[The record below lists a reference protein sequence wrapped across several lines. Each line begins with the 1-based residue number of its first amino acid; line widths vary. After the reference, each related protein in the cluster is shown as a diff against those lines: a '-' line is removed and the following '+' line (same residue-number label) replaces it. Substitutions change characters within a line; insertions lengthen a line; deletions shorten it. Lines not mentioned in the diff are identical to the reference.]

1 MYSFL
6 NGDVT
11 FIEKPLLLLFWR
23 RSLFINSNLLMKES
37 VFMKTPSKQ
46 AQAGAPSGD
55 LWAFGVGTRTLMWSG
70 DGGRPLYPCG

>member
-11 FIEKPLLLLFWR
+11 FIEKLSSLPFWR
-23 RSLFINSNLLMKES
+23 RSLFVNSDLLMKES

-46 AQAGAPSGD
+46 AEMGRLPVPQGQAGGPSSH
-55 LWAFGVGTRTLMWSG
+55 L
-70 DGGRPLYPCG
+70 